1 MNHEYTINECR
12 GREYITCTQNPAK
25 RNKVL
30 YCTVLYC
37 RSGVIEL
44 SPQRDV
50 NWMEVLDYTVTN
62 M

>member
-1 MNHEYTINECR
+1 MNQEYRINEYR

-25 RNKVL
+25 RNK
-30 YCTVLYC
+30 VLYC